1 MLLCKSPRLL
11 VILSDQAECSV
22 SVMVFKSFRQH
33 ILRTCQEN
41 PFSVQLEEVRAF
53 PHFSETVIICH
64 KHTFKLPLK
73 SVRTGIQ
80 QDLPASVC
88 RTVPDN
94 TAVCAVFLLPHLRI
108 PEVMDTASFRDICF
122 IQYRIHL
129 ILLIIHSVTHGK
141 TLRLYITDA
150 SVCLPFPQH
159 AGIHQQVSAVRER
172 YRAPGKA
179 SVSVISL
186 IRCQSCRKIFP
197 VQKIFAYCMP
207 PVHRSPFRLIRIILV
222 KHVILSVV
230 IRESV
235 RVVHPAGPHRQM
247 KIRAF
252 LLLYHF
258 LRCLFVFSCFTQ
270 CLTCHIGLI
279 PFLLNFLPQPQKIPL
294 PFPQGTPGSCRNISA

>member
-235 RVVHPAGPHRQM
+235 WIIHPASTCRQM
-247 KIRAF
+247 EIRAF
-252 LLLYHF
+252 LFLYHF
-258 LRCLFVFSCFTQ
+258 FRSFFVFSCFTQ
-270 CLTCHIGLI
+270 CLTCHIDLI
-279 PFLLNFLPQPQKIPL
+279 PFLNFQSRYLQSLLFPL
-294 PFPQGTPGSCRNISA
+294 LTATPDTGQSISA